1 MPYLCFLVLG
11 GIIGWLLPI
20 ESPFI
25 QSQIVQNRGVIL
37 RQSTSTYQ
45 YITPLLA
52 CDIGTENSFPEL
64 QPIKTSLQNVINQEV
79 RDGNATNV
87 SVYVRSLQSA
97 RWFEINGGQQ
107 YAPASLL
114 KVFVMMAYYKADDD
128 IGNGTELNR
137 QLTFQGSSNPVAD
150 TPGEIIPHLVNG
162 QSYSVDALIR
172 QMIIY
177 SDNDAFNTLVDGF
190 DKNTYSAF
198 QTIFSDLQIP
208 SPVTQTEDAMN
219 FMSVDQYAMAF
230 RVLYSATYL
239 SRDYSEK
246 ALALL
251 SQAQYKDGLVA
262 GVPNGTTVSHKF
274 GVRQIP
280 AAQNNGVVG
289 AELHDCGV
297 VYYPGHPYL
306 LCVMTRGTDFGKLQN
321 VIQNVSENAHK
332 QLSVFYTTAKIS
344 PSDPSNSGPVAL
356 PR

>member
-1 MPYLCFLVLG
+1 MFKVMWKHIRTTPKKQIVLLLCVLILG

-20 ESPFI
+20 ESPFA
-25 QSQIVQNRGVIL
+25 QSQIVENRGVIL
-37 RQSTSTYQ
+37 RQSATQYK

-64 QPIKTSLQNVINQEV
+64 QPIKDSIQNVINQEV
-79 RDGNATNV
+79 GEGNASSV
-87 SVYVRSLQSA
+87 SVYVRTIQSA
-97 RWFEINGGQQ
+97 RWFEINGGEQ

-128 IGNGTELNR
+128 LGNNTELNR
-137 QLTFQGSSNPVAD
+137 KLTFEGSANPTAD
-150 TPGEIIPHLVNG
+150 TPGEIIPHLTNG
-162 QSYSVDALIR
+162 QSYTVDQLIQ

-190 DKNTYSAF
+190 DKTTYSDF
-198 QTIFSDLQIP
+198 ETIFSDLEIP

-239 SRDYSEK
+239 SREYSEK
-246 ALALL
+246 ALSLL

-262 GVPNGTTVSHKF
+262 GVPDGVTVAHKF

-289 AELHDCGV
+289 AELHDCGI

-306 LCVMTRGTDFGKLQN
+306 LCIMTRGTDFGKLQN
-321 VIQNVSENAHK
+321 VIQN
-332 QLSVFYTTAKIS
+332 I
-344 PSDPSNSGPVAL
+344 
-356 PR
+356 